1 MFNINMST
9 QARAN
14 AHDGYNY
21 QQLDEE
27 GFLIDPHDW
36 EPSFSEGRATEMKI
50 SLTKEH
56 WDLIN
61 LIRYKYL
68 ALGALPSMRSV
79 CKKVG
84 FEKHELKNQFGSCL
98 RLWKLAGLPDPGEE
112 AKTYMG

>member
-1 MFNINMST
+1 MFNMST
-9 QARAN
+9 YVKA
-14 AHDGYNY
+14 DGHADYHY

-36 EPSFSEGRATEMKI
+36 EPSFSEARAAEMKI
-50 SLTKEH
+50 VLTKTH
-56 WDLIN
+56 WDLID

-79 CKKVG
+79 CKKIG

-98 RLWKLAGLPDPGEE
+98 LLWKLAGLPDPGEE